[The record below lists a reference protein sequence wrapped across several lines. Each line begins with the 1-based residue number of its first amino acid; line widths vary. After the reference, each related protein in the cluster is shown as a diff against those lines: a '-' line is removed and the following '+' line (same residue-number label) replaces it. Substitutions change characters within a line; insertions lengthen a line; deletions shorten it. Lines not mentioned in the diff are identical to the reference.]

1 MKITTLATSLLLA
14 SVLAPNQASRVDE
27 VLPHFRAR
35 SLLTAVELGNGA
47 QLSVNINSPATGSS
61 VVVDDACAASTS
73 FDGSASVGKGTPD
86 VTYIFVI
93 DQSGS
98 TSNIIAGIRTFFNEL
113 TDVVFSEGSALNA
126 GVVRFSGSA
135 VRLPALT
142 SSITDIKAEINK
154 AVAGGSTNCGDALLK
169 ARELAATST
178 AATTIVL
185 FAGDGFCDSSNDAI
199 AQANA
204 LAALTNTNVIIE
216 TIAINIGC
224 AGDLGTNIPRN
235 GGSCKAVTSV
245 NDFDITTVIGTTLK
259 NVAYNLNAGAFA
271 SLATS
276 PSGDIAGPATK
287 TFLQAIPINLG
298 PNDLCVKATG
308 SDEVGQQDV
317 DVLECISIVGV
328 DASAPT
334 ITCPANIVTATD
346 AGVCE
351 SSVAT
356 GSATAVDNC
365 SSGLSP
371 QASASGPFPLGI
383 STVTFSV
390 VDASGNGASCDI
402 SVEIF
407 DGEAPILSCP
417 ADMTVSTDAGI
428 CTATIEIPVATVTD
442 NCDQGLTPSTTAVN
456 PFALG
461 STTVEYTVADIAGNT
476 DACTFAVVV
485 EDNEVPTATC
495 SPANNPGGN
504 VPKANNQDGFFV
516 LGGEDN
522 CSVASYQVV
531 DSGSGHTFGPFP
543 SGTVFKYTEAPGAT
557 PSEKIGTGDVD
568 YFLKG
573 QGDAYV
579 LVTDGSGNTATA
591 PCLVPPKPSR
601 LLRGI

>member
-1 MKITTLATSLLLA
+1 MKITTFATSLLLA
-14 SVLAPNQASRVDE
+14 SVLVPNQASQVDE
-27 VLPHFRAR
+27 ALPHFRAR

-47 QLSVNINSPATGSS
+47 QLSVNINAPATGSS
-61 VVVDDACAASTS
+61 VVVDDTCAASTP
-73 FDGSASVGKGTPD
+73 FDGSASVGKGNPD
-86 VTYIFVI
+86 VTYIFII
-93 DQSGS
+93 DESGS
-98 TSNIIAGIRTFFNEL
+98 TSGIIAGIKAFFEDL
-113 TDVVFSEGSALNA
+113 TDIVFSEGSALNA
-126 GVVRFSGSA
+126 GVVRFGSSA
-135 VRLPALT
+135 IRMSALT
-142 SSITDIKAEINK
+142 DDIAAIKDVIDNPFLN
-154 AVAGGSTNCGDALLK
+154 GPSTNCADSLVK
-169 ARELAATST
+169 ARELAETST

-185 FAGDGFCDSSNDAI
+185 FAGDGACNSGGSFVGPAND
-199 AQANA
+199 
-204 LAALTNTNVIIE
+204 LAGLANTNVIVE
-216 TIAINIGC
+216 TIAIGIGC
-224 AGDLGTNIPRN
+224 QGDLGSIPRN

-259 NVAYNLNAGAFA
+259 DVAYNLNAGAFA
-271 SLATS
+271 SLTTS
-276 PSGDIAGPATK
+276 PSGDTAGPATK
-287 TFLQAIPINLG
+287 TFVQAIPINLG

-308 SDEVGQQDV
+308 NDEVGQQDV

-334 ITCPANIVTATD
+334 ITCPANIITATD
-346 AGVCE
+346 AGLCE

-356 GSATAVDNC
+356 GSATAIDNC
-365 SSGLSP
+365 SDGLSP
-371 QASASGPFPLGI
+371 QASATGPFPLGI

-390 VDASGNGASCDI
+390 VDASGNPASCDM
-402 SVEIF
+402 SVEVY
-407 DGEAPILSCP
+407 DGEEPILLCP

-461 STTVEYTVADIAGNT
+461 STTVEYTVADNAGNT

-485 EDNEVPTATC
+485 EDNEAPTATC

-522 CSVASYQVV
+522 CSVLSYQVV
-531 DSGSGHTFGPFP
+531 DSVSGFVFGPFP
-543 SGTVFKYTEAPGAT
+543 SGTVFKYTEAPGST
-557 PSEKIGTGDVD
+557 PSQKPGTGNVN

-573 QGDAYV
+573 KGDAYV
-579 LVTDGSGNTATA
+579 LVTDGAGNTAMA